1 MVMSEGEKPHLVLL
15 LDVEPVADS
24 VFSAIMKDVG
34 LAIKG
39 LLKEGEYL
47 DMVRNNGQ
55 GLAESI
61 VKRVKPFYIRS
72 N

>member
-1 MVMSEGEKPHLVLL
+1 
-15 LDVEPVADS
+15 
-24 VFSAIMKDVG
+24 MKDVG

-47 DMVRNNGQ
+47 DMIRNNGQ